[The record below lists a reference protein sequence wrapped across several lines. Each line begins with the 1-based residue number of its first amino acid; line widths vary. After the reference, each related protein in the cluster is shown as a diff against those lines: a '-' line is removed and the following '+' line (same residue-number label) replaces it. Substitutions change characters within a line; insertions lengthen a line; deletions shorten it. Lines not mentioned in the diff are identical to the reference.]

1 MEKVLDFLRDLK
13 KNNNRDW
20 FHTNKSYYQEAKT
33 EFETFASQLIA
44 EIQSFDNEIGE
55 QDVKKCVF
63 RIYRDVRFSKD
74 KSPYKIN
81 MGVFIVK
88 GGKNSGN
95 AGYYLHVEPN
105 ASFVGGG
112 IYMPPSDILKKIRS
126 EIYNFTD
133 EYKKITNNKKFISM
147 FGEVRGEKLKMPPK
161 GFPKDFEEID
171 MLKLKSYTV
180 MHNMPD
186 KILLSPR
193 LISETVNIFREMEM
207 FNQFLNRGVA
217 EL

>member
-1 MEKVLDFLRDLK
+1 
-13 KNNNRDW
+13 
-20 FHTNKSYYQEAKT
+20 
-33 EFETFASQLIA
+33 
-44 EIQSFDNEIGE
+44 
-55 QDVKKCVF
+55 
-63 RIYRDVRFSKD
+63 
-74 KSPYKIN
+74 
-81 MGVFIVK
+81 
-88 GGKNSGN
+88 
-95 AGYYLHVEPN
+95 
-105 ASFVGGG
+105 
-112 IYMPPSDILKKIRS
+112 MPPSDILKKIRS